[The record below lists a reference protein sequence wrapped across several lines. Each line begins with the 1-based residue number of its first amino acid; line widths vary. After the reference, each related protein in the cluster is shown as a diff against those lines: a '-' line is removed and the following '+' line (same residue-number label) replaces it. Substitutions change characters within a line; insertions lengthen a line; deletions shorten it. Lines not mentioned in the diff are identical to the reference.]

1 MKVLIKI
8 LIFFLEMEGEFS
20 SNEKIL
26 LDLTDQIKQMTL
38 QMQRYLSDII
48 DVSEFHRTCQPL

>member
-20 SNEKIL
+20 TNEKIL